1 MGAPII
7 THRVWIGG
15 LDTDVLVEVI
25 RAMFEPFGPISED
38 IALRIEL
45 GEAASGEAVIT

>member
-7 THRVWIGG
+7 PHRVWIGG
-15 LDTDVLVEVI
+15 LDTDVSVEAL
-25 RAMFEPFGPISED
+25 RAMFEPFGSISED

-45 GEAASGEAVIT
+45 GEAAGGEAVVT